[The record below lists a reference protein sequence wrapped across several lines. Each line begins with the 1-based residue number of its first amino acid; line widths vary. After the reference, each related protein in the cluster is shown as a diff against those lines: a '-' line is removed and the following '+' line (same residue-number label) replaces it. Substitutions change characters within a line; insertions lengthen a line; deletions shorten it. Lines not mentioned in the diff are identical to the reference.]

1 MKRNHFNRVLVLII
15 SVIIIITLASCQGVS
30 SCAHIIADI
39 GIAFESCDSNYA
51 GWKRVEVPTNTG
63 VRATIQMPQ
72 EWDFRVEK
80 GWVKIID
87 TTTDQLI
94 AEQMY
99 EERKE
104 YENQF
109 VSLLVYNND
118 IPYDLRLHQ
127 DGKLNT
133 QYKYMNIEY
142 KSMGEFLY
150 QNTNTEE
157 PLYVAEIHL
166 GDYIYSYGERY
177 SINGGFLFYNQ
188 NDYKILEKILHSSM
202 YDRPVQ
208 DYYPDDNSY
217 N

>member
-1 MKRNHFNRVLVLII
+1 MKATLSKIM
-15 SVIIIITLASCQGVS
+15 SVFLCVTMLNFVASWKEIV
-30 SCAHIIADI
+30 SCAENIEYI
-39 GIAFESCDSNYA
+39 GFSCSSPDYSNL
-51 GWKRVEVPTNTG
+51 GWRRVEVPTNTG

-177 SINGGFLFYNQ
+177 NINGGFLFYNQ
-188 NDYKILEKILHSSM
+188 NDYKILEKILNSSM
-202 YDRPVQ
+202 YGRPVL
-208 DYYPDDNSY
+208 DYYPDDSTY